1 LGILEGDNHLKIQ
14 KISIKRSIGA
24 FIENIF
30 NAEMFK
36 GVALMTVKEIK
47 RLEKHTNDSHVLGR
61 ITS

>member
-1 LGILEGDNHLKIQ
+1 MKIQ

-36 GVALMTVKEIK
+36 GVALMTVQEIK
-47 RLEKHTNDSHVLGR
+47 RLEKHTSDRHVVVR
-61 ITS
+61 IKS